1 MDEVTKAAVK
11 NAFLEELKDVEK
23 YIEMSK
29 KVSDENCMKQIFR
42 DMAKDEMSHAEH
54 LKMIIHE
61 NDFKVTEEEH
71 KKVQE
76 MYKKI
81 KEEYEKM

>member
-29 KVSDENCMKQIFR
+29 K
-42 DMAKDEMSHAEH
+42 
-54 LKMIIHE
+54 
-61 NDFKVTEEEH
+61 
-71 KKVQE
+71 
-76 MYKKI
+76 
-81 KEEYEKM
+81 